1 MAPTDRLRPE
11 SSEYSPKLS
20 SYFDLVLS
28 QPSVVDA
35 LSLQQ
40 SKIALFAK
48 LPAERFSHRYVTGKW
63 SVKELISHLI
73 DGERVF
79 NYRALRFARND
90 LRPQDGFD
98 ENLFVA
104 ESAADS
110 RSPSDLIEEFV
121 ALRRGTIL
129 FFNSLPD
136 SALLRSG
143 EANGKLI
150 SVRALACFA
159 AGHTEHHL
167 NVLAERYAFP
177 G

>member
-1 MAPTDRLRPE
+1 MAPIDRLYPE
-11 SSEYSPKLS
+11 RSEYSPKLAA
-20 SYFDLVLS
+20 YFDLVLS
-28 QPSVVDA
+28 QPSVIETLARQRNTIV
-35 LSLQQ
+35 Q
-40 SKIALFAK
+40 FAK
-48 LPAERFSHRYVTGKW
+48 LSAERFSQRYAPGKW

-73 DGERVF
+73 DSERVF

-98 ENLFVA
+98 EDLFVA
-104 ESAADS
+104 ESGADS
-110 RSPSDLIEEFV
+110 RAPADLIEEFD

-129 FFNSLPD
+129 FYNSLPD
-136 SALLRSG
+136 AALLRSG

-150 SVRALACFA
+150 SVRALACFV

-167 NVLAERYAFP
+167 SVLADRYSFP